1 MEKYI
6 VIKRD
11 GSKEIFSE
19 AKIARVMGAAGLT
32 SEQTKQVV
40 SRINEW
46 TTSQGEKEITSL
58 SIRDKLLN
66 ILPEI
71 NKPAADLFVWYQKTK
86 EK

>member
-11 GSKEIFSE
+11 GSKELFSE
-19 AKIARVMGAAGLT
+19 VKIARVMGAAGLT

-46 TTSQGEKEITSL
+46 LTSQGEKEITSL
-58 SIRDKLLN
+58 SIRNKLLK

-71 NKPAADLFVWYQKTK
+71 NKPAADLFTWYQKTK

>member
-1 MEKYI
+1 MKKYI

-32 SEQTKQVV
+32 GEQTKQVV
-40 SRINEW
+40 NRVNEW
-46 TTSQGEKEITSL
+46 LAKQGQKEITSL
-58 SIRDKLLN
+58 SIRDVLLT

-71 NKPAADLFVWYQKTK
+71 NKPAADLFTWYQKTK

>member
-1 MEKYI
+1 MKKYI

-40 SRINEW
+40 NQVNEW
-46 TTSQGEKEITSL
+46 LTKQGQKEITSL
-58 SIRDKLLN
+58 SIRDVLLT

-71 NKPAADLFVWYQKTK
+71 NKPVADLFTWYQKTK